1 MLLFAKARTLS
12 HIIAGPKKF
21 ETWPTN
27 ISRLKVAQKNHT
39 PEPSDITYMSKLTLL
54 ASPPLP
60 LLLS

>member
-27 ISRLKVAQKNHT
+27 ISRLKSCPKITRQNLL
-39 PEPSDITYMSKLTLL
+39 TYMSTLTLL